1 MANRKFFIQ
10 WDSTNDCNLRCSHCY
25 HNREGNEHANHSQGT
40 NLMNFQEVK
49 GMIDDLK
56 NLTQIWNFSP
66 KFQISGGEPLL
77 RKDLMKILEYTFS
90 LGIETRLLTN
100 GTLIS
105 ESKSKELYKRGIE
118 RLQISLDGN
127 EEIHNKIRGKNYA
140 YNQAIQGIKNCN
152 NAGILVNVSMTLMQ
166 SNKTDLENVV
176 VNSMIAGAGIVGFQ
190 SYVPDSTL
198 GVGDPE
204 FIGAKETYEI
214 FSNIRE
220 LRKKYDG
227 KIKVLETEVLWQI
240 MQWDTK
246 LKQEARRT
254 GKFLSGCGAGFS
266 GISVLSDGTIYP
278 CRRLPIEI
286 GNIKEI
292 KLRELMLN
300 NEVLKNL
307 RDFNK
312 LKENCCEDVFYCKG
326 CRAIAYATTGN
337 YMAKDP
343 MCFKK
348 YVKGEDIEPRVIRRW

>member
-1 MANRKFFIQ
+1 MAKRKFFIQ

-25 HNREGNEHANHSQGT
+25 HSREGEGHKDHSQGDD
-40 NLMNFQEVK
+40 LMNFNDVK
-49 GMIDDLK
+49 NMIDNLNDLTK
-56 NLTQIWNFSP
+56 RWDFSP

-77 RKDLMKILEYTFS
+77 RKDLMQILDYTSS
-90 LGIETRLLTN
+90 LDMETNILTN

-105 ESKSKELYKRGIE
+105 KEKAKELYSNGVK

-127 EEIHNKIRGKNYA
+127 KETHNRIRGRDYA
-140 YNQAIQGIKNCN
+140 YEKALEGVSNCNQAGM
-152 NAGILVNVSMTLMQ
+152 LVNVSMTLMQ
-166 SNKTDLENVV
+166 SNKMDLEDVV
-176 VNSMIAGAGIVGFQ
+176 MNSLGAGAGIVGFQ
-190 SYVPDSTL
+190 SYVPDKVL
-198 GVGDPE
+198 GVKDPE
-204 FIGAKETYEI
+204 FIGAKETYDL
-214 FSNIRE
+214 FQDIRE

-246 LKQEARRT
+246 LKKEARES

-266 GISVLSDGTIYP
+266 GVSVLSDGTIYP
-278 CRRLPIEI
+278 CRRLPISL

-292 KLRELMLN
+292 NLKDLMVD

-307 RDFNK
+307 RDFDK
-312 LKENCCEDVFYCKG
+312 LKESCCEDVYYCKG
-326 CRAIAYATTGN
+326 CRAIAYATTGD

-348 YVKGEDIEPRVIRRW
+348 FVQKEDIEPRVIRRW